1 MDSKNLLYVVISLVG
16 IVAIF
21 SLAFIFGPSSTDQS
35 GSDATET
42 PSSTII
48 IAHDTLTWTNSTIKA
63 GNNITWIN
71 KDFAINHQ
79 IVSDSSNFQFDSG
92 VLKNGQ
98 SYSLNFTKTGT
109 YNYHD
114 KLNPN
119 LKGII
124 IVQQ

>member
-1 MDSKNLLYVVISLVG
+1 MDSKNLSYVIISLVG

-21 SLAFIFGPSSTDQS
+21 SVAIIFGPSATDQS
-35 GSDATET
+35 GTDVSET
-42 PSSTII
+42 PSNII
-48 IAHDTLTWTNSTIKA
+48 LFAHDTLTWTNSTIKV

-79 IVSDSSNFQFDSG
+79 IISDSVNYPFDSG

-98 SYSLNFTKTGT
+98 SYSLNFTQAGT

-119 LKGII
+119 LKGTI
-124 IVQQ
+124 IVVQ

>member
-16 IVAIF
+16 IVLIF
-21 SLAFIFGPSSTDQS
+21 SIAYIYGPSATDQS
-35 GSDATET
+35 ADEGTET
-42 PSSTII
+42 PSNII
-48 IAHDTLTWTNSTIKA
+48 IITHETLTWTNSTIKV

-71 KDFAINHQ
+71 RDFAVDHE
-79 IVSDSSNFQFDSG
+79 IVSNTSSYPFDSG

-98 SYSLNFTKTGT
+98 SFSLNFTKAGT
-109 YNYHD
+109 YNYYD

-119 LKGII
+119 LRGII

>member
-1 MDSKNLLYVVISLVG
+1 MESKNLAYVIISLIG
-16 IVAIF
+16 IVGIF
-21 SLAFIFGPSSTDQS
+21 SLAFIYGPSTTNQS
-35 GSDATET
+35 GKDATET
-42 PSSTII
+42 PSNIII
-48 IAHDTLTWTNSTIKA
+48 IAHETLTWTNSTIKV

-71 KDFAINHQ
+71 HDFAVNHE
-79 IVSDSSNFQFDSG
+79 IVSDSTNNTFDSG

-98 SYSLNFTKTGT
+98 SYSLNFTQPGT

-124 IVQQ
+124 IVVN